1 MTQSGPASVTLMTVG
16 QPQPPGQDVTITRPR
31 HHIENVRQDAIQA
44 AKGIA
49 AEDGGEPDQLITNT
63 ISWALGEYDQAPF
76 TGTLTPGGAT
86 PAQIAA
92 EIETCHT
99 YLQSTTATESN
110 SELVD
115 RAHDILSVLEWL
127 TGTND

>member
-86 PAQIAA
+86 PAQLAA
-92 EIETCHT
+92 EIEACHT
-99 YLQSTTATESN
+99 YLRTTPATMPN
-110 SELVD
+110 SESIGCE
-115 RAHDILSVLEWL
+115 RHVLR
-127 TGTND
+127 